1 MITTRFRDIVSN
13 LHEYTYHILGCGAI
27 GSSTATQLVRMGGE
41 NFVLYDMDTV
51 EEVNVGCSQYII
63 PDIGLNKTDALDQH
77 LHSINPDVNVIKL
90 NKEFDEFYYTGDNDI
105 AILGFDS
112 MSVRLD
118 AVQTMCK
125 TKQKPILII
134 DGRMGAEQFQQY
146 MIDKPTEAK
155 YRKIWYSDEEGSPEP
170 CTSKATSYCSNMSGS
185 FIVNSIRKYVTKQ
198 PYNEKIIFNFP
209 TLFLGK

>member
-27 GSSTATQLVRMGGE
+27 GTSTATQLVRMGGE
-41 NFVLYDMDTV
+41 NF
-51 EEVNVGCSQYII
+51 
-63 PDIGLNKTDALDQH
+63 
-77 LHSINPDVNVIKL
+77 HSINPDVNVIKL

-155 YRKIWYSDEEGSPEP
+155 YKQVWYSDEEGSPEP

-198 PYNEKIIFNFP
+198 PYDKKIIFNFP